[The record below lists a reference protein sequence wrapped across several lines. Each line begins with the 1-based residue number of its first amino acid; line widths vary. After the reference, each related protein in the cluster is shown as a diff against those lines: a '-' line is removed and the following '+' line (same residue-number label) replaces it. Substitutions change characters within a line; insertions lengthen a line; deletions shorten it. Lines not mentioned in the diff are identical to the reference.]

1 MALSSKR
8 VAVIGAGIS
17 GVAAAAHL
25 KKEGIDVTVF
35 ERSSAA
41 GGIWLYDERKPLEPL
56 YSTVPISKTGS
67 TYASEDTEDAER
79 RIHAPPGQVQIPCYV
94 GLKNNVP
101 TRLLETTLNKFPAGT
116 EDIVSHSVLADYIQN
131 TAIMTGV
138 HEATQYDTNVKNV
151 WKDGSSWLVET
162 TTLQTD
168 SAGVERWNTSTQKFD
183 AVVVASGH
191 YHAPRVPGT
200 PGLAEWKKRW
210 PDRVEHSKRYRK
222 PENAENKNYLLVGG
236 SVSATDIARELG
248 PYAKKIIQ
256 SHRNGKFDL
265 PAVMLPEN
273 AFQVD
278 EVVSYDAPS
287 ADETKPLG
295 SSEAIPGTV
304 TLKSGEKICDIHHV
318 ILCTGYHITLPF
330 LPQLHSDNTPVDKAD
345 DTLVVTD
352 GTQFH
357 NLHKD
362 IFYINDPTLVFVG
375 VPFFTATFTLFEFQ
389 AMAVAKVLSGQAK
402 LPSQEAMRSEYN
414 EKIKTKGYGKA
425 FHSLRDQEEDYV
437 NQLLA
442 WINADLEKAGRDQL
456 NGHSSQWHT
465 ARAEI
470 SAKTK
475 ELKNNTGI
483 LTRGC
488 RPMCN
493 LKDASLVPAMPT
505 VRSDGEVTDKPHKWY
520 YYLWDTL
527 DKPKE
532 ERWFMFKLDAALLTF
547 ASLGY
552 FIKYLD
558 QMNINSAFVSG
569 MKEDLG
575 LYGNQL
581 NYMQTCWTVGYVIGE
596 IPSNIILTRV
606 RPSIWIPAMELTWAV
621 LTFCL
626 CRAKNA
632 ETIYALRFLIGLAE
646 STFYPG
652 MQYIIGSWY
661 RKEELAKRSC
671 IFHTSGAIATMF
683 SGYLM
688 SGVYRLDGKG
698 GFRGWQWLFIVDGI
712 ISIPIALMG
721 FFFLPDLPE
730 ISKPF
735 YLTKEE
741 VKFAQERMQ
750 REGRQKRQPYT
761 RAKMWKIFTS
771 WHIYALVFLYI
782 FFNNGNSGAQPV
794 FQQFL
799 KSSKHPKYTISQIN
813 TYPTATNAVQVVTTL
828 LYAWTSDSILKGSRW
843 QPIVFGGCVN
853 IMCYVSL
860 AIWDIPIKWKW
871 ACYILTGFGGG
882 ISGLCYAWAHEICT
896 HDNEE
901 RAIVV
906 ASMNEMAYVVQA
918 WLPLVVWKQ
927 VEQPRYHKGF
937 ITATCLSFMM
947 IVTAL
952 TTRALQMRELGQR
965 RKEQQEEV
973 KLIDFMKTWAAG
985 PLLTLLEPEGI
996 CSDNHVT
1003 IFFIQRP

>member
-79 RIHAPPGQVQIPCYV
+79 RIHAPPGQVQMFEHCVPCYV

-475 ELKNNTGI
+475 ELFARPI
-483 LTRGC
+483 LQKR
-488 RPMCN
+488 
-493 LKDASLVPAMPT
+493 L
-505 VRSDGEVTDKPHKWY
+505 EVT
-520 YYLWDTL
+520 
-527 DKPKE
+527 
-532 ERWFMFKLDAALLTF
+532 
-547 ASLGY
+547 
-552 FIKYLD
+552 
-558 QMNINSAFVSG
+558 
-569 MKEDLG
+569 
-575 LYGNQL
+575 
-581 NYMQTCWTVGYVIGE
+581 
-596 IPSNIILTRV
+596 
-606 RPSIWIPAMELTWAV
+606 
-621 LTFCL
+621 CL
-626 CRAKNA
+626 
-632 ETIYALRFLIGLAE
+632 
-646 STFYPG
+646 
-652 MQYIIGSWY
+652 
-661 RKEELAKRSC
+661 
-671 IFHTSGAIATMF
+671 
-683 SGYLM
+683 
-688 SGVYRLDGKG
+688 
-698 GFRGWQWLFIVDGI
+698 
-712 ISIPIALMG
+712 
-721 FFFLPDLPE
+721 
-730 ISKPF
+730 
-735 YLTKEE
+735 
-741 VKFAQERMQ
+741 
-750 REGRQKRQPYT
+750 
-761 RAKMWKIFTS
+761 
-771 WHIYALVFLYI
+771 
-782 FFNNGNSGAQPV
+782 
-794 FQQFL
+794 
-799 KSSKHPKYTISQIN
+799 
-813 TYPTATNAVQVVTTL
+813 
-828 LYAWTSDSILKGSRW
+828 
-843 QPIVFGGCVN
+843 
-853 IMCYVSL
+853 
-860 AIWDIPIKWKW
+860 
-871 ACYILTGFGGG
+871 
-882 ISGLCYAWAHEICT
+882 
-896 HDNEE
+896 
-901 RAIVV
+901 
-906 ASMNEMAYVVQA
+906 
-918 WLPLVVWKQ
+918 
-927 VEQPRYHKGF
+927 
-937 ITATCLSFMM
+937 
-947 IVTAL
+947 
-952 TTRALQMRELGQR
+952 
-965 RKEQQEEV
+965 
-973 KLIDFMKTWAAG
+973 
-985 PLLTLLEPEGI
+985 
-996 CSDNHVT
+996 
-1003 IFFIQRP
+1003 